1 MDGAIAAIL
10 IQDGITS
17 GAIYAL
23 LALAIVVVFTV
34 TRVLFIPLGEFVA
47 YGALTLA
54 MLQLGHWPL
63 SVNLLLGLAALAW
76 LMELVSIVRQ
86 PDRRQRWA
94 GELAAASVRTGA
106 WPLLVACLFW
116 ALPQI
121 GWPPEDLPQ
130 TVQMALALAGVV
142 PMGPLLYRVAYQPL
156 AASSALVLLI
166 VSVGVHFALM
176 GLGLWMFG
184 AEGARA
190 DGLVEGAIDVGG
202 LSVSWQ
208 SVVVIG
214 ATVAI
219 MLALYL
225 FFGRTIT
232 GKALHA
238 TAVNRRGAQIVGIST
253 TQAGRLAFLLA
264 AAIGALCGMLIAP
277 FTTLYYDTGFL
288 IGLKAFVGAIVGG
301 LASFPLAVVG
311 ALMVGLIESF
321 ASFWA
326 SAFKEVLVFTLI
338 IPVLLWR
345 SIASAKGASHDE
357 EVDS

>member
-1 MDGAIAAIL
+1 MDLPIAAIL
-10 IQDGITS
+10 AQDGITS

-23 LALAIVVVFTV
+23 LALAIVVVFSV

-47 YGALTLA
+47 YGALTFA
-54 MLQLGHWPL
+54 MLQLGRWPL
-63 SVNLLLGLAALAW
+63 SIDLLAGLAALAW
-76 LMELVSIVRQ
+76 LMELGAILRQ
-86 PDRRQRWA
+86 PQRRRRFA
-94 GELAAASVRTGA
+94 PELAASTWRTLC
-106 WPLLVACLFW
+106 WPAGVAALCWLLPRL
-116 ALPQI
+116 
-121 GWPPEDLPQ
+121 GWPAESLAEPL
-130 TVQMALALAGVV
+130 QMALALGIVV

-156 AASSALVLLI
+156 AASSPLVLLI

-190 DGLVEGAIDVGG
+190 DGLIEGSIDAG
-202 LSVSWQ
+202 LLYVSWQ
-208 SVVVIG
+208 SVVVIA
-214 ATVAI
+214 ATAAI

-225 FFGRTIT
+225 YFGRTLP

-238 TAVNRRGAQIVGIST
+238 TAVNRRGAQIVGIPI
-253 TQAGRLAFLLA
+253 TQAGRLAFTLA

-277 FTTLYYDTGFL
+277 FTTIYYDTGFL
-288 IGLKAFVGAIVGG
+288 IGLKAFVGAIIGG
-301 LASFPLAVVG
+301 LSSFPLAVAG
-311 ALMVGLIESF
+311 ALLVGLIESF

-345 SIASAKGASHDE
+345 SIAASRAGGHDE
-357 EVDS
+357 EDES

>member
-1 MDGAIAAIL
+1 MDALIAAIL
-10 IQDGITS
+10 VQDGITS

-54 MLQLGHWPL
+54 MLQLERWPTSL
-63 SVNLLLGLAALAW
+63 QLLLGMAVLAW
-76 LMELVSIVRQ
+76 LLELWANWRQ
-86 PDRRQRWA
+86 QDWSRLGGSTLRILGWPLAVLLLFA
-94 GELAAASVRTGA
+94 GLSQLGCRLAELAA
-106 WPLLVACLFW
+106 PL
-116 ALPQI
+116 
-121 GWPPEDLPQ
+121 
-130 TVQMALALAGVV
+130 QMALTLAIVV
-142 PMGPLLYRVAYQPL
+142 PMGPLVYRIAYQPL
-156 AASSALVLLI
+156 AASSPLVLLI

-184 AEGARA
+184 AEGGRA
-190 DGLVEGAIDVGG
+190 NGLLDGAFSLGPLDIA
-202 LSVSWQ
+202 WQ

-214 ATVAI
+214 VTAAI
-219 MLALYL
+219 MLALYVY
-225 FFGRTIT
+225 FGRTLS
-232 GKALHA
+232 GKALQA
-238 TAVNRRGAQIVGIST
+238 TAVNRRGAQIVGIPI

-277 FTTLYYDTGFL
+277 FTTVYYDTGFL
-288 IGLKAFVGAIVGG
+288 IGLKAFVGAIIGG
-301 LASFPLAVVG
+301 LASFPLAVLG
-311 ALMVGLIESF
+311 ALLVGLIEAF

-345 SIASAKGASHDE
+345 SLAAARNAQHDE
-357 EVDS
+357 EEVS